1 MMNQSLRQLTRKI
14 LLAIEGELPRA
25 ELMPL
30 AEDYARICRDT
41 NERLDQLAT
50 LITRENYYSA
60 LQLAESE
67 PAVMDIV
74 AQLSF
79 AQSEQW
85 RELCVEQRLSVAER
99 LNESAIRQVQGLYSN
114 EHVDTAYLYREYRS
128 SILQKNF
135 PAALRCLR
143 AILRI
148 NPADSNARDELQR
161 LQEKQQGVVWK
172 ELEQALK
179 EENEDQVLA
188 LLDEIESSSYSV
200 SEENPVWQQARS
212 LRRQVEQQRN
222 ARSCQELERGIQEL
236 ADAGA
241 WETLL
246 QRKRNWDQLVQSGG
260 VEVKESTR
268 QQLDA
273 LAAQAEVE
281 LGSQAERGVQEE
293 IARQWFFFLKE
304 TESNL
309 RGGIAV
315 PDCREALKKLGDFR
329 RELLVAGAAPDDA
342 LDADTR
348 RVEEELIGKLRQV
361 RQKKG
366 VLAGIGVLAALIVL
380 VFILS
385 LYDRKIHRE
394 ESIQLMGT
402 ALQEKDLNQVER
414 LLQVWEQQ
422 SSGFRKNPSI
432 TALHK
437 EATQWLDREK
447 QNEAQVDSIY
457 RKVRNWLPMGKR
469 QLEPVLVGLS
479 EAEELWENLLPAS
492 RENLRFIRQEVWLSW
507 DRLRAEWLHEDRTEL
522 GRLSSEFNALWEKN
536 FSNVQSPEDHSS
548 EISKANELLKEA
560 KPVLARLT
568 LLEENP
574 LENTQFWE
582 KAEQDLVKMDEQFSL
597 YQQGVNLL
605 DENRSLESFRYGITI
620 LAELPFDASNWVTAS
635 RAVSQTVDQ
644 WSEPSKALLQAGGDQ
659 GFAQSA
665 VSGGAARFFPE
676 RLNSSENLQLRAL
689 FDQSVALRLFRYDVH
704 NYRNGTLLRDTEV
717 IYAMGELEA
726 EANPHGDREEVVQV
740 VRLVTPNTLKK
751 NPFYEEM
758 VFMATRRL
766 HDKQWRDG
774 SALINGARIPEADFL
789 EQLKNAIDYQP
800 ESGRM
805 GRSLLYALDELFRHP
820 EVDAVFRAWVYG
832 ELIQVVLNRPEEWGV
847 LVTPALL
854 RDWERLQRLCDGIP
868 SLSDWIDPNRSTQIR
883 PVIQAFFQNP
893 SVPSYTR
900 QATFQVQLANI
911 LGSSHWSYYGY
922 VNTAGKIVPVAG
934 TPESGRFLWGLE
946 AFRNRWAPLFENQTG
961 SWTNHTSPQPLTP
974 LFVFSEDLGQLVI
987 QAGERTGIQND
998 SELQSLREYL
1008 PAYFR

>member
-1 MMNQSLRQLTRKI
+1 MNQSLRQLTRKI

-25 ELMPL
+25 ELIQL
-30 AEDYARICRDT
+30 AEDYARVCRDI

-85 RELCVEQRLSVAER
+85 RELCVEQKLSVPER

-128 SILQKNF
+128 AILQKNY
-135 PAALRCLR
+135 PSAMRCLR
-143 AILRI
+143 TILRI
-148 NPADSNARDELQR
+148 NPSDSNARDEQQR
-161 LQEKQQGVVWK
+161 LQENQQGVVWK
-172 ELEQALK
+172 ELGQALK
-179 EENEDQVLA
+179 EKDDERVLA

-200 SEENPVWQQARS
+200 SEDNPLWQEAKS
-212 LRRQVEQQRN
+212 LRRQVEQQRSIQ
-222 ARSCQELERGIQEL
+222 SCQELERSIQEL

-260 VEVKESTR
+260 VEVEESTR
-268 QQLDA
+268 QHLDA
-273 LAAQAEVE
+273 LAAQAELE
-281 LGSQAERGVQEE
+281 LGSEEERGVQEE

-304 TESNL
+304 TESAL
-309 RGGIAV
+309 RGTVAAS
-315 PDCREALKKLGDFR
+315 DCREALRKLGDFR
-329 RELLVAGAAPDDA
+329 RQLLVAGAAPDDT

-348 RVEEELIGKLRQV
+348 KVEEQLIGKLRQA
-361 RQKKG
+361 RHKKG
-366 VLAGIGVLAALIVL
+366 VFAGIGVLVCLVVL
-380 VFILS
+380 VVGLS
-385 LYDRKIHRE
+385 LYERKVHRE
-394 ESIQLMGT
+394 ESLHLMAE
-402 ALQEKDLNQVER
+402 ALEEKDLNQVER
-414 LLQVWEQQ
+414 LLQLWEQQ
-422 SSGFRKNPSI
+422 SSGFTANPGI
-432 TALHK
+432 AAMHK
-437 EATQWLDREK
+437 EARQWFEREK
-447 QNEAQVDSIY
+447 QNESQVDRIY
-457 RKVRNWLPMGKR
+457 RRVRSWLPLGKA
-469 QLEPVLVGLS
+469 QLEPIQVDLA
-479 EAEELWENLLPAS
+479 EAEELWNSLLPAS
-492 RENLRFIRQEVWLSW
+492 RENLRFIRQEVLLSW
-507 DRLRAEWLHEDRTEL
+507 DRLRTEWVQEDHTEL
-522 GRLSSEFNALWEKN
+522 ERLAGEFRTLWEKN
-536 FSNVQSPEDHSS
+536 FSNVQSPEDHSR
-548 EISKANELLKEA
+548 EIIKANELLREA
-560 KPVLARLT
+560 QPVLARLI
-568 LLEENP
+568 LLQEIP
-574 LENTQFWE
+574 AENTQFWE
-582 KAEQDLVKMDEQFSL
+582 KAEQDLVTMDEQFAL
-597 YQQGVNLL
+597 YQQGVDLL
-605 DENRSLESFRYGITI
+605 GENRSLESFRYGITL
-620 LAELPFDASNWVTAS
+620 LAELPFEASNWVTAS
-635 RAVSQTVDQ
+635 RTVSQTVEQ
-644 WSEPSKALLQAGGDQ
+644 WSEPSKALLQAGADQ

-689 FDQSVALRLFRYDVH
+689 FDQSLALKLFRYDVH

-751 NPFYEEM
+751 NPYYEEM

-774 SALINGARIPEADFL
+774 SALINGARISEADFL

-800 ESGRM
+800 ESGRI
-805 GRSLLYALDELFRHP
+805 GRSLLYALDELFRQP
-820 EVDAVFRAWVYG
+820 EVDAVFRAWVFG

-922 VNTAGKIVPVAG
+922 VNNAGKIVPVAG
-934 TPESGRFLWGLE
+934 SPESGRFLWGLE
-946 AFRNRWAPLFENQTG
+946 AFRNRWAPLFENQAG
-961 SWTNHTSPQPLTP
+961 SWINQTSPQPLTP